1 MKANTSW
8 SIAKRRNFLE
18 LGCIG
23 TSRYA
28 SAKSMLTAK
37 SPGDID
43 YLSAF
48 VVSIRNFGA
57 CMYAFRPLKSMTG
70 LHLPSSLGT
79 TKILE

>member
-8 SIAKRRNFLE
+8 SIAKWRNFRE

-23 TSRYA
+23 TCRYA
-28 SAKSMLTAK
+28 SAKSMLTAN

-57 CMYAFRPLKSMTG
+57 
-70 LHLPSSLGT
+70 
-79 TKILE
+79 